1 MSVWCQ
7 SMSSELL
14 FYSASELW
22 YWRRLLR
29 VTWTEGRSNQSILK
43 EINWIFIGRIDA
55 EAEAPIFWPPDVK
68 SWLTG
73 KDPDAGKDWR
83 QVEKGATE
91 DEMVGWQHWPNGH
104 AAAAKSLQPCP
115 TLCDRQQPTS
125 LPCPQD
131 SPGKNASGLPF
142 PSPLHESSLV
152 VPFVAILGKLGLCQ
166 IFLTWGNLQVIAQS
180 PATTWNLSINHL
192 TLPVALFA
200 FLCSTGLRNNGMPG
214 GTTYWDSDF

>member
-1 MSVWCQ
+1 MSVWYQ

-29 VTWTEGRSNQSILK
+29 VPWTEGRSNQSILK

-68 SWLTG
+68 SWLTE

-91 DEMVGWQHWPNGH
+91 DEMVGWQHRPNGH
-104 AAAAKSLQPCP
+104 AAAATAAAAAKSLQPCP

-125 LPCPQD
+125 LPRPQD
-131 SPGKNASGLPF
+131 SPGKNTSRLSF
-142 PSPLHESSLV
+142 PSPLHESEKWKWSHSV
-152 VPFVAILGKLGLCQ
+152 VSDFLQHHGLQPARLLCPWGFPGK
-166 IFLTWGNLQVIAQS
+166 
-180 PATTWNLSINHL
+180 
-192 TLPVALFA
+192 
-200 FLCSTGLRNNGMPG
+200 STGVGYQCLLRNGHEFDQTPG
-214 GTTYWDSDF
+214 ES